1 MLEVIEDMRRRAA
14 TPPSPPR
21 PGGDVWGRFR
31 MLNRSGAAIHVI
43 SRKRCFGFL
52 IAGGL
57 YSVTALMVEGEHFTM
72 ITRSGILFCVD
83 CGWAWFGILGFV
95 SHRWISYCGCSSHQ
109 WDQLLKLPRV
119 LCLLQEYGAY
129 VLYSFHVWRTK
140 QQGNPHKRE
149 QKSEGSLR
157 GACSGMGH

>member
-43 SRKRCFGFL
+43 SRKRSFGCM

-57 YSVTALMVEGEHFTM
+57 YSVTARMVVGEHFTM

-119 LCLLQEYGAY
+119 FTAGVWCVRVVFIPRMENEATGQPTQEGAE
-129 VLYSFHVWRTK
+129 
-140 QQGNPHKRE
+140 KR
-149 QKSEGSLR
+149 R
-157 GACSGMGH
+157 